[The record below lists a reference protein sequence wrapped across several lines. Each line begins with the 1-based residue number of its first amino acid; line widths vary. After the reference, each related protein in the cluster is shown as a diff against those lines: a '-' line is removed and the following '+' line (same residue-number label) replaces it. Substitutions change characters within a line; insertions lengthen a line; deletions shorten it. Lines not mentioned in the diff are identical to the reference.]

1 MDFNVVLAV
10 FITLLISIPVSYFMT
25 KRKLEKQLE
34 DYKSF
39 LDAISHK
46 EGELEIL
53 EEKIKEA
60 EKSHSSLDRET
71 KSLQSLK
78 SNANKLNQQVRHNMG
93 QLKSIKTE
101 ISHKS
106 EQISKLDSEVN
117 ELMSKVDLY
126 SRLEE
131 FVDIGHYEMPD
142 YLYETSTRFT
152 EEIKRVRDKQKTLI
166 KEKNAVIYPETT
178 TITSDKSYNKKIL
191 DGQVKLILTAFNI
204 DCDELI
210 GKVNPG
216 NFTRTLERIEILANT
231 LEKSAATL
239 HCGFNLKYIEMKYN
253 ECRLQYQ
260 FTLKRQE
267 EREEEKARKELS
279 EASEIDR
286 T

>member
-1 MDFNVVLAV
+1 MDINIVLAV
-10 FITLLISIPVSYFMT
+10 FMALLISIPASYFMT
-25 KRKLEKQLE
+25 KRKFEKQLKH
-34 DYKSF
+34 YKSF
-39 LDAISHK
+39 SDAISHK
-46 EGELEIL
+46 EGELEVL
-53 EEKIKEA
+53 EKKTKEA
-60 EKSHSSLDRET
+60 EKLHSSLEHET

-78 SNANKLNQQVRHNMG
+78 SNSNKLNQQVQHNIG

-106 EQISKLDSEVN
+106 EQISQLDSEVH

-126 SRLEE
+126 SQLEK
-131 FVDIGHYEMPD
+131 FMNIGHYEMPD

-152 EEIKRVRDKQKTLI
+152 EEIQRVRDKQKELI
-166 KEKNAVIYPETT
+166 KEKNAVTYPETT
-178 TITSDKSYNKKIL
+178 TITSDMSYNKKIL

-204 DCDELI
+204 SCDELI
-210 GKVNPG
+210 GKVNPD
-216 NFTRTLERIEILANT
+216 NFTKTLERIETLANT

-239 HCGFNLKYIEMKYN
+239 HCGFNLKYIELKYN

-267 EREEEKARKELS
+267 EKNRKKS
-279 EASEIDR
+279 GEASEIDR

>member
-34 DYKSF
+34 NYKS
-39 LDAISHK
+39 ISHK

-60 EKSHSSLDRET
+60 EILHSSLDRET

-78 SNANKLNQQVRHNMG
+78 SNANKLNQQVQHNIG

-106 EQISKLDSEVN
+106 EQISKLDSEVH

-178 TITSDKSYNKKIL
+178 TISSDKSYNKKIL
-191 DGQVKLILTAFNI
+191 DGQVELILTAFNI

-210 GKVNPG
+210 GKVNPD

-231 LEKSAATL
+231 LEKYAATL

-267 EREEEKARKELS
+267 EREEEKAQKELG
-279 EASEIDR
+279 EASETDR
-286 T
+286 P